1 MSTSDIDVSAII
13 ASLNMG
19 PVTSI
24 APVTGGADTA
34 IWRVEHDRTV
44 SALRVLRPEQAAV
57 AAVEQIAMRAASAVL
72 PVPEIR
78 AVTTWSERPVML
90 IEWMPGEPLLGAVIA
105 DPENAKAW
113 GRLLG
118 EAQAR
123 LHKIAAP
130 AGLPSPSQSWLGRLN
145 PELPAGVDG
154 STLLHFDFHPLNVL
168 VHDGQISG
176 VIDWTNAAVGDAR
189 LDAAR
194 TWAILD
200 CAPIQLPNLDK
211 KSSRYALSQFSGG
224 WREAY
229 EERHGPLPGID
240 PFFRW
245 ARTATMRDLAKHSG
259 GDGLATVADVIKII
273 T

>member
-1 MSTSDIDVSAII
+1 M
-13 ASLNMG
+13 
-19 PVTSI
+19 
-24 APVTGGADTA
+24 
-34 IWRVEHDRTV
+34 
-44 SALRVLRPEQAAV
+44 Q
-57 AAVEQIAMRAASAVL
+57 AASAAL

-78 AVTTWSERPVML
+78 AVTTWNDRPVML
-90 IEWMPGEPLLGAVIA
+90 LEWMQGEPLLSAVIA

-123 LHKIAAP
+123 LHEIAAP
-130 AGLPSPSQSWLGRLN
+130 AGLPSPAQSWLGHLN
-145 PELPAGVDG
+145 SELPAGADG

-168 VHDGQISG
+168 VHDGQVSG
-176 VIDWTNAAVGDAR
+176 VIDWTNAAAGDPR

-200 CAPIQLPNLDK
+200 CAPITLPNLDK
-211 KSSRYALSQFSGG
+211 KSSRHALSQFSDG

-229 EERHGPLPGID
+229 EERRGPLGDID

-245 ARTATMRDLAKHSG
+245 AHTATTRDLKQHRTGTGSKAETVYG
-259 GDGLATVADVIKII
+259 IGEALANVTDVIKII